1 MLELDLP
8 LWMTDFIHVSIL
20 VVFILGLLCF
30 FLRRSYIRQLV
41 GLKLMLQ
48 SVSLGLI
55 FTGWEQQDMV
65 LAQSMIISALV
76 IEAVVIGLALT
87 MIIQITKH
95 SQNEIELNQQPP
107 VGVEEAQ
114 GLLTDD

>member
-1 MLELDLP
+1 MIELDLP
-8 LWMTDFIHVSIL
+8 LWILDFIHISVL
-20 VVFILGLLCF
+20 VVFIIGLLCF
-30 FLRRSYIRQLV
+30 FLRRSYVRQLV

-55 FTGWEQQDMV
+55 FTGWERQDLF

-95 SQNEIELNQQPP
+95 RQNS
-107 VGVEEAQ
+107 
-114 GLLTDD
+114 TDSTDEG

>member
-8 LWMTDFIHVSIL
+8 AWIIGFIHVSVL
-20 VVFILGLLCF
+20 VVFIIGLLCF

-55 FTGWEQQDMV
+55 FTGWEKQDMF

-95 SQNEIELNQQPP
+95 TQDDNRLL
-107 VGVEEAQ
+107 EER
-114 GLLTDD
+114 

>member
-1 MLELDLP
+1 MPELILP
-8 LWMTDFIHVSIL
+8 VWMMGFIHVSVL
-20 VVFILGLLCF
+20 VVFIIGLLCF

-55 FTGWEQQDMV
+55 FTGWEKQDMF

-95 SQNEIELNQQPP
+95 TQNDNGLIE
-107 VGVEEAQ
+107 ER
-114 GLLTDD
+114 

>member
-55 FTGWEQQDMV
+55 FTGWERQDMF

-95 SQNEIELNQQPP
+95 KQNVHEVSVPPTANIEE
-107 VGVEEAQ
+107 G
-114 GLLTDD
+114 

>member
-1 MLELDLP
+1 MIELDLP
-8 LWMTDFIHVSIL
+8 LWILDFIHISVL
-20 VVFILGLLCF
+20 VVFIIGLLCF

-55 FTGWEQQDMV
+55 FTGWERQDLF

-95 SQNEIELNQQPP
+95 RQNS
-107 VGVEEAQ
+107 
-114 GLLTDD
+114 TDSTDEG

>member
-8 LWMTDFIHVSIL
+8 LWMFDFLHVSVL
-20 VVFILGLLCF
+20 VVFIIGLLCF

-48 SVSLGLI
+48 SISLGLI
-55 FTGWEQQDMV
+55 FSGWERQDLF

-95 SQNEIELNQQPP
+95 TQDENQP
-107 VGVEEAQ
+107 VEE
-114 GLLTDD
+114 G

>member
-8 LWMTDFIHVSIL
+8 LWLTDFIHVSVL
-20 VVFILGLLCF
+20 VVFITGLLCF

-55 FTGWEQQDMV
+55 FSGWEKQDMF

-95 SQNEIELNQQPP
+95 KRDDTELNTKP
-107 VGVEEAQ
+107 VASAEE
-114 GLLTDD
+114 G

>member
-8 LWMTDFIHVSIL
+8 LWMFDFLHVCVL
-20 VVFILGLLCF
+20 AVFIIGLLCF

-48 SVSLGLI
+48 SISLGLI
-55 FTGWEQQDMV
+55 FSGWERQDMF

-76 IEAVVIGLALT
+76 IEAVVISLALT

-95 SQNEIELNQQPP
+95 TQDEYQP
-107 VGVEEAQ
+107 VEE
-114 GLLTDD
+114 G

>member
-1 MLELDLP
+1 MPELDLP
-8 LWMTDFIHVSIL
+8 LWLMDFIHVSVLI
-20 VVFILGLLCF
+20 VFIIGLLCF

-55 FTGWEQQDMV
+55 YSGWEKQDMF

-87 MIIQITKH
+87 MIIQIAQHK
-95 SQNEIELNQQPP
+95 QDENEAI
-107 VGVEEAQ
+107 GD
-114 GLLTDD
+114 G

>member
-1 MLELDLP
+1 MTELELP
-8 LWMTDFIHVSIL
+8 IWIREFIHVCVL
-20 VVFILGLLCF
+20 AVFIIGLLCF
-30 FLRRSYIRQLV
+30 FLRRTYIRQLV

-55 FTGWEQQDMV
+55 LAGWERQDMF

-87 MIIQITKH
+87 MIIQITKGK
-95 SQNEIELNQQPP
+95 QQKDQ
-107 VGVEEAQ
+107 VMKEG
-114 GLLTDD
+114 

>member
-8 LWMTDFIHVSIL
+8 MWLMDFIHVSVL
-20 VVFILGLLCF
+20 AVFIIGLLCF

-55 FTGWEQQDMV
+55 FTGWEKQDLF

-95 SQNEIELNQQPP
+95 TQDEHASL
-107 VGVEEAQ
+107 EE
-114 GLLTDD
+114 G